1 MRKTI
6 TDILTEAASHYFIKK
21 LYSVHKEFGVDRRGR
36 RRFDLLCLNN
46 KAELIGVE
54 VKSCKADYMSDKK
67 WHEYLPHCDK
77 LYFMIP
83 PKALKS
89 TFVEKIKEETKEHGV
104 GIMSLDD
111 SGRVYVVQRATVRR
125 VHDEDRNKIII
136 KMAWR
141 NGISRREVK
150 RIKKFF
156 IED

>member
-6 TDILTEAASHYFIKK
+6 TDTLTEAASHYFIKK
-21 LYSVHKEFGVDRRGR
+21 LYSVHKEFGVGRRGQ

-54 VKSCKADYMSDKK
+54 VKSCRADYMSDKK

-77 LYFMIP
+77 LYFMVP
-83 PKALKS
+83 PKALNSK
-89 TFVEKIKEETKEHGV
+89 FIEVIKKETKEKGV
-104 GIMSLDD
+104 GILSLNTQ
-111 SGRVYVVQRATVRR
+111 GKVYVVQRATIDRM
-125 VHDEDRNKIII
+125 HDENRNKIII

-150 RIKKFF
+150 RVKKFF